1 MIHLYHST
9 SQISREVFLSDE
21 IKSGY
26 AKFPNWLM
34 DLVEK
39 QKVSIVD
46 AHFWVVINNVP
57 SGFKYRRA
65 ALINKGHSKRQVDQ
79 AIDSL
84 LALNLIK
91 ETKVNL
97 KNVHYEAIDLQ
108 KECPKT
114 GQTMSQNG
122 TNYVPK
128 RDTNKTISK
137 NINNGENSPKEN
149 TPPTPIRGRLNIDH
163 LFVQGKRRERLED
176 ALKRMLGEFVPEFI
190 PWLEKRC
197 MTNKAMLP
205 LRLDQKL
212 HQTTLSNAKLFLGLR
227 AMEKEY
233 EKY

>member
-21 IKSGY
+21 IKTGY

-46 AHFWVVINNVP
+46 AHFWVVLNNVP

-65 ALINKGHSKRQVDQ
+65 ALINKGYSKWQIDHSIKTLCD
-79 AIDSL
+79 
-84 LALNLIK
+84 LNLIR
-91 ETKVNL
+91 ETKINL
-97 KNVHYEAIDLQ
+97 KNVQYEAIDLQ
-108 KECPKT
+108 KECPET
-114 GQTMSQNG
+114 RQTMSGNS
-122 TNYVPK
+122 TNYVRNP
-128 RDTNKTISK
+128 DTNKTINK
-137 NINNGENSPKEN
+137 NINNGEFSPKEN

-176 ALKRMLGEFVPEFI
+176 ALKRMLGEFFPEFI

-212 HQTTLSNAKLFLGLR
+212 HQTTLSNAKLFLSLR